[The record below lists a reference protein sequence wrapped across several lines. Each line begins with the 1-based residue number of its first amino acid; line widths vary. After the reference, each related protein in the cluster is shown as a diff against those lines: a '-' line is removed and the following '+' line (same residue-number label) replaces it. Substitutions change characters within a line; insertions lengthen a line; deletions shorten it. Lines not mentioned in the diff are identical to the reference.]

1 MEDKA
6 KNKIKK
12 VNFHILILHKI
23 QLKKRLT
30 MNFMKKKMNYRIIQL
45 NNLKVKKLLTK
56 LKTMRT

>member
-12 VNFHILILHKI
+12 VNFHILILLKT
-23 QLKKRLT
+23 QSKKRLI